1 MGLVFAFE
9 AHIFPLADYQAKDVQ
24 RLSYGFVIFVE
35 TRCICRVRALATA
48 LLQQLLQQAWESA
61 KNLQKQ
67 ELLALTWRGLEGF
80 LSLKK
85 HPPVAPTRP
94 SALNAARAK
103 GVCCFF
109 KG

>member
-35 TRCICRVRALATA
+35 TRCICRVRALPPA

-80 LSLKK
+80 LSTNLCAAYF
-85 HPPVAPTRP
+85 APHC
-94 SALNAARAK
+94 SK
-103 GVCCFF
+103 GSTFLPYWEL
-109 KG
+109 